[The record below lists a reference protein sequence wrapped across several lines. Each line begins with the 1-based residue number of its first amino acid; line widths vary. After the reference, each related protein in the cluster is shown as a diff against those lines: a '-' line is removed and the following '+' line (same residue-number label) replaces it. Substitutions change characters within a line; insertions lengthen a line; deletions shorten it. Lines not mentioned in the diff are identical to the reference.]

1 MKKQY
6 LFAGIL
12 IAALNFTAC
21 DEDYKDWAD
30 PQSNPQEEALAQV
43 QASFEAGENAA
54 IVMDDMAGVDT
65 VEVLKF
71 KTISSEGATFSPTSL
86 LINGNSLPYVYEN
99 GSFKMLLST
108 LDSLTQQVYFSRASV
123 ARTLTVKAQGAAVV
137 DGQGLSV
144 ESEEAEISL
153 TPLNIAPEIDPK
165 GYVMMGDWQSW
176 TITSAT
182 PMTAKGDGIYQAKV
196 TTTAD
201 ENWFK
206 FYAASPFDGATDS
219 DWDAVNA
226 VQMGCRENGDKATKN
241 LLVWTG
247 DIYKVEPPVIAGAG
261 DWIVTLDMVNLTYTV
276 VPDVAELY
284 MTGSAYGWG
293 NTWNQFVPVNG
304 SDGAFWGM
312 YYFNSGDEIKFAPQ
326 ADWGGDFGFSDAISQ
341 SSIDRAGLENSGG
354 NIKVGKA
361 GWYIVYVSVNGDE
374 KIVEFEEPAV
384 YLIGNTAGGWD
395 AAMESAKFEVPGTAD
410 GEFVSPAFVADDEI
424 RAYASM
430 PQVSASDW
438 WRTEF
443 MVFNGKIVFRGNG
456 GDQDRVTGNT
466 GQKLYLNF
474 GAGTGSIK

>member
-108 LDSLTQQVYFSRASV
+108 LDSLTQQIYFSRASV
-123 ARTLTVKAQGAAVV
+123 ARTLSVKAQGAAIV
-137 DGQGLSV
+137 DDQGLSV
-144 ESEEAEISL
+144 ESEEIEISL

-182 PMTAKGDGIYQAKV
+182 PMTAKGNGIYQAKV

-206 FYAASPFDGATDS
+206 
-219 DWDAVNA
+219 W
-226 VQMGCRENGDKATKN
+226 NG
-241 LLVWTG
+241 
-247 DIYKVEPPVIAGAG
+247 
-261 DWIVTLDMVNLTYTV
+261 WI
-276 VPDVAELY
+276 
-284 MTGSAYGWG
+284 
-293 NTWNQFVPVNG
+293 
-304 SDGAFWGM
+304 
-312 YYFNSGDEIKFAPQ
+312 I
-326 ADWGGDFGFSDAISQ
+326 
-341 SSIDRAGLENSGG
+341 
-354 NIKVGKA
+354 
-361 GWYIVYVSVNGDE
+361 
-374 KIVEFEEPAV
+374 
-384 YLIGNTAGGWD
+384 
-395 AAMESAKFEVPGTAD
+395 
-410 GEFVSPAFVADDEI
+410 
-424 RAYASM
+424 
-430 PQVSASDW
+430 
-438 WRTEF
+438 
-443 MVFNGKIVFRGNG
+443 
-456 GDQDRVTGNT
+456 
-466 GQKLYLNF
+466 
-474 GAGTGSIK
+474 